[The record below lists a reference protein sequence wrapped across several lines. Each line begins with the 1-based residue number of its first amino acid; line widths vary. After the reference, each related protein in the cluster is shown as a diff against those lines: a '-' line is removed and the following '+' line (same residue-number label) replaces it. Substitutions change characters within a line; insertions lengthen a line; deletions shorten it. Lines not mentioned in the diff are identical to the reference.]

1 MPQFV
6 ANNKI
11 LAELLTFKLSYKMA
25 DAVFWYQV
33 PLGARAKVRVDFN
46 CLYLLEDIKFECEI
60 YRGCTMAHE
69 LLSHVIIFHF

>member
-1 MPQFV
+1 MVP
-6 ANNKI
+6 
-11 LAELLTFKLSYKMA
+11 S
-25 DAVFWYQV
+25 

-69 LLSHVIIFHF
+69 LLSHVIIFPF